1 MSRSHDPQLHI
12 AIQSVCQNPAI
23 GLSMGIIS
31 TDTGHNT
38 LIILYNY
45 TYRKCEE
52 QQPTDRKDRDTAWRH
67 CGVMGKKKLFHYN
80 R

>member
-1 MSRSHDPQLHI
+1 MIHSCNLLQF
-12 AIQSVCQNPAI
+12 QSVCQKPAI
-23 GLSMGIIS
+23 GAWVLLS
-31 TDTGHNT
+31 TDTGHNI

-52 QQPTDRKDRDTAWRH
+52 QQPTDRKDRATAWRH